1 MAERDYSPYQRKI
14 IKRYYDNHDG
24 IQLQRLSD
32 MAAELY
38 LANDRKKEKL
48 WAQAREI
55 LERMG
60 LPAARIE
67 HVLAVKD
74 PALLP
79 GLVKELDAK
88 LPPAK

>member
-1 MAERDYSPYQRKI
+1 MAERDYSPYQQKI

-38 LANDRKKEKL
+38 LANDKKREKL
-48 WAQAREI
+48 WAQARVI
-55 LERMG
+55 LEKMG

-67 HVLAVKD
+67 HVMAVKD
-74 PALLP
+74 PGLLP
-79 GLVKELDAK
+79 GLVNELESK
-88 LPPAK
+88 QKPGK